1 MLDGGIVFILVLMT
15 GVIAY
20 IKGAVERKK
29 DENKHEPTKAD
40 IEAFKSWYRSHKR
53 GEGD

>member
-1 MLDGGIVFILVLMT
+1 MLDGGIVFILVLVA

-29 DENKHEPTKAD
+29 DEDKYEPTKAD

-53 GEGD
+53 SESD